1 MSTPVHG
8 NGHKIRDCAFTA
20 CSLSNLGIS
29 PVICLC
35 HFASERKPFRISS
48 FLEMIKT
55 MRDLLGI
62 LIVAGVTA
70 ACCVLLLQPAP
81 PRPCMVLPAE
91 QEPALL
97 GNGTLADDP
106 IMEEKLD
113 NSTVSTDDDLPELL
127 RRAAMDDKTVIMS
140 ITNEAWTAPGSLL
153 DLFLESFRVGVRTAT
168 LLKHLLIVAID
179 PKAYEQC
186 QRVHPLCYRLR
197 VADGVNY
204 AVEQVFMQNDYVDLM
219 WRRNRFQA
227 RVLKLGYSFVFTD
240 MDIIWLR
247 NPLLRI
253 PVGADMAMA
262 CDWYYGENPYDLDK
276 TANGGFVYAKASA
289 RMAAFYRS
297 WYESRK
303 EYPGEH
309 EQHVFDRVKHTLSVR
324 HDVRV
329 QFVDTAYLSGFCELR
344 KDFYKVCTVHA
355 NCMVGLKN
363 KVEKLTGVLDE
374 WKQFREKAAMLGNT
388 TALTD

>member
-20 CSLSNLGIS
+20 CSLSNL
-29 PVICLC
+29 
-35 HFASERKPFRISS
+35 
-48 FLEMIKT
+48 
-55 MRDLLGI
+55 
-62 LIVAGVTA
+62 AGVTA